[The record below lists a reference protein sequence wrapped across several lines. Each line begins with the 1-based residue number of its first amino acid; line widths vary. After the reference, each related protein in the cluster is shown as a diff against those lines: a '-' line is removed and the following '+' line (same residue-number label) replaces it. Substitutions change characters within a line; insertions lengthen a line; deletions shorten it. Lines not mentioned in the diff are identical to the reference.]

1 MATHANDEQTAA
13 QFNAPSA
20 SFLKRAGELD
30 TIADQF
36 ISEQQPWMA
45 EGYQILAGMYRRT
58 AEAVAAQEAS

>member
-1 MATHANDEQTAA
+1 MAMHANDEQTAA
-13 QFNAPSA
+13 QFNASSA

-45 EGYQILAGMYRRT
+45 DGYQILAGMYRRT
-58 AEAVAAQEAS
+58 AASVAAQEK